1 MQLKALH
8 ASEGFG
14 LLEVVIARKE
24 AHGLVMSCGAVG
36 SLRWGRWGKMG
47 LGLEDASNFGF
58 QHGIQVL
65 EGTYQ

>member
-1 MQLKALH
+1 
-8 ASEGFG
+8 
-14 LLEVVIARKE
+14 
-24 AHGLVMSCGAVG
+24 MSCDVLWAVG